1 MTAMATTATPS
12 RLTIASVQANPTVGA
27 IDANAELAKDL
38 MARATAMGAD
48 VALFPELFLIGY
60 PPEDLALKP
69 AALRDCRAALERLA
83 AETADSCAA
92 LITLACPHPD
102 GHPRNA
108 VALIDGGEVKGIAYK
123 MDLPNYG
130 VFDEKR
136 IFAPGEAP
144 GLFDVRGVKIGAPI
158 CEDIWASET
167 LRRSR
172 RREGRSCCWF
182 PNGSP
187 YRRTS
192 TAERLRI
199 AKRSGGRNRT
209 ASDLRQPGRRPGRA
223 GIRRRLLRSGRRM
236 AKSSHRQRRRSTD
249 DLVAFELGNV
259 AKWGLDA
266 ACRCARAPSGPSR
279 RRPSTAP
286 WSSACVTMSAS
297 RASRVCCSALSG
309 GVDSAISL
317 VVARDA
323 LGADNVRAVMLP
335 SRYTSQR
342 QPGGRRRLRPAQRR
356 AARRDRHLSQRWTR
370 WMTMLKPRCSRAASP
385 DITEENL
392 QARLRGVTLMAMSN
406 KLGAMLMTT
415 GNKSEMAVGYAT
427 LYGDM
432 CGGYNVLKDLYKEE
446 VYAVC
451 AWRNAHA
458 PYDGPASPIPE
469 RVLTKAPSAELRPDQ
484 TDQDSLPPYADLDAI
499 LHGLIEEEATLDQIV
514 AQGFD
519 AATVERVQRLLYN
532 SEYKRR
538 QAAPGVKIGSRA
550 FGRDR
555 RYPIVNGYRDRAGA
569 ADAPISGASARLRPP

>member
-1 MTAMATTATPS
+1 MSPT
-12 RLTIASVQANPTVGA
+12 RLVIASVQANPTVGA
-27 IDANAELAKDL
+27 IEANAALAKDL
-38 MARATAMGAD
+38 MARASAMGAD

-69 AALRDCRAALERLA
+69 AALRDCERALDRLA
-83 AETADSCAA
+83 AETAGGCAA
-92 LITLACPHPD
+92 LITLACSHPD

-108 VALIDGGEVKGIAYK
+108 VALIDRGEVKGIAYK

-136 IFAPGEAP
+136 IFAPGDAP
-144 GLFDVRGVKIGAPI
+144 GLFEVRGVKIGVPI
-158 CEDIWASET
+158 CEDIWAPGPCADLAARGAE
-167 LRRSR
+167 LLLV
-172 RREGRSCCWF
+172 

-192 TAERLRI
+192 TAERMRI
-199 AKRSGGRNRT
+199 AEARVAETGLPLIYVNQVGGQDELVFDGGSFALSASGEMV
-209 ASDLRQPGRRPGRA
+209 ASSPTFA
-223 GIRRRLLRSGRRM
+223 
-236 AKSSHRQRRRSTD
+236 D
-249 DLVAFELGNV
+249 DLSLSTWERGEAGWRCVDAPHAAWPEPPEAFYRAMVVGLRDYVRKSGFKGVLLG
-259 AKWGLDA
+259 
-266 ACRCARAPSGPSR
+266 
-279 RRPSTAP
+279 
-286 WSSACVTMSAS
+286 
-297 RASRVCCSALSG
+297 LSG

-323 LGADNVRAVMLP
+323 LGAENVRAVMLP
-335 SRYTSQR
+335 SRYTSQDS
-342 QPGGRRRLRPAQRR
+342 LDDA
-356 AARRDRHLSQRWTR
+356 ADCARRCGVRLDQIAISPAVDALE
-370 WMTMLKPRCSRAASP
+370 TMLGPVFEGRQP

-392 QARLRGVTLMAMSN
+392 QARIRGVTLMAMSN

-458 PYDGPASPIPE
+458 PYDGPVSPIPE
-469 RVLTKAPSAELRPDQ
+469 RVLTKAPSAEL
-484 TDQDSLPPYADLDAI
+484 DAI
-499 LHGLIEEEATLDQIV
+499 LHALIEQEATLDQIV

-519 AATVERVQRLLYN
+519 PATVERVQRLLYN

-555 RYPIVNGYRDRAGA
+555 RYPIVNGFRDRVGGE
-569 ADAPISGASARLRPP
+569 I